1 LLIGERGELIKANA
15 VDWESPVQ
23 ARFAIKAFKLFFS
36 LHISW
41 NFENSSQ
48 IAQSVAEQQYQLTL
62 LLKTK
67 AFA

>member
-23 ARFAIKAFKLFFS
+23 ARFAIKAFLFFS

-41 NFENSSQ
+41 NFENSPQ
-48 IAQSVAEQQYQLTL
+48 IAQIVAEQQHQLTV